1 MDSLT
6 YGKTRMEAKRSS
18 KEMFDYSR
26 REVVIW
32 ARKAA
37 VGMWSCRWI
46 QMVCVGKT
54 KSKDMLYGEQEIN
67 LSLLSDFLPYS
78 IFFLHSL

>member
-6 YGKTRMEAKRSS
+6 YGRTRMEAKRLS
-18 KEMFDYSR
+18 KEMFDYFR
-26 REVVIW
+26 REVVVFW

-37 VGMWSCRWI
+37 IGMWSCRWI

-54 KSKDMLYGEQEIN
+54 KSKDVLYGEQEIN
-67 LSLLSDFLPYS
+67 LSPD
-78 IFFLHSL
+78 